1 MEKPT
6 TFWQRLWHAWMRQP
20 QNVWLRR
27 AFFQIHLWSG
37 LALGL
42 YITAIS
48 ISGSAIV
55 FRNELYG
62 KLFPGPTTVAVS
74 GPRLTHDELKRAAHA
89 AWPDYVVTFIWKARH
104 ENEAVEVWM
113 ERDGWKNQ
121 RLFDPYTGKDIGR
134 SKPYSISVLAWL
146 SDLHTNLLL
155 GRTGRFY
162 NGLISIAVT
171 LLCIS
176 GLVIWWPG
184 ILRWRRSLLIDWRAN
199 WKRLNWDL
207 HSAVGIWMFAF
218 VFIWGF
224 TGVYVCFPGQFNDFV
239 QTFSPSPPQPQAELV
254 APAPSIIRVAD
265 TAAPQVKTATPASV
279 VPDDQ
284 STLAPPEPLRP
295 QRPRRP
301 RIQPKLSAG
310 ETVLRW
316 FYYLHFGNFAGWP
329 VKALWVVLGLSPI
342 LLFVTGTI
350 MWWNRVLSREA
361 RATRRRSTERTTA
374 VA

>member
-6 TFWQRLWHAWMRQP
+6 TFWQRWMRQP

-37 LALGL
+37 IALGL

-48 ISGSAIV
+48 VSGSAIV

-74 GPRLTHDELKRAAHA
+74 GHRLTHDELKKAANA
-89 AWPDYVVTFIWKARH
+89 AWPDYVVTFVWKAKH

-121 RLFDPYTGKDIGR
+121 RLFDPYTGKDVGR

-146 SDLHTNLLL
+146 SDLHTNLLA
-155 GRTGRFY
+155 GRSGRFY
-162 NGLISIAVT
+162 NGLLSIAVT

-184 ILRWRRSLLIDWRAN
+184 IMRWRRSLLIDWRAN

-207 HSAVGIWMFAF
+207 HNAVGIWMFAF

-224 TGVYVCFPGQFNDFV
+224 TGIYVCFPSQFNDFV
-239 QTFSPSPPQPQAELV
+239 QTFSPSPPQPQVELFV
-254 APAPSIIRVAD
+254 PAPRIIPVVDPTVTPPAK
-265 TAAPQVKTATPASV
+265 APEPANAV
-279 VPDDQ
+279 GDDQ

-295 QRPRRP
+295 NRPRRP

-361 RATRRRSTERTTA
+361 RATRRRSAERTAA